1 MFFDFW
7 RDYTEDEARARLE
20 HEKET
25 ISREAWVQKE
35 SALQDERDQFF
46 QELQALEQLKSA
58 HPHRSEMDPL
68 PPTSTIS
75 RRERR

>member
-1 MFFDFW
+1 M
-7 RDYTEDEARARLE
+7 RDKRETSRRVVHRMLNRNLSTAFRRFTDGPCLEAAEDLA
-20 HEKET
+20 
-25 ISREAWVQKE
+25 
-35 SALQDERDQFF
+35 
-46 QELQALEQLKSA
+46 EQLKSA